1 MGNWR
6 GAEEFLAVVEKGS
19 FTAAADALGLSK
31 SYVSKTI
38 AELEHDLGV
47 QLLFRTTRRLSLT
60 AAGELFYDK
69 CCQMRAIYV
78 EAERAI
84 GELHD
89 RPVGRVRV
97 ALSGTFGTSFM
108 AASVARFAAKHP
120 EVQIEIEAY
129 MREADIAPEAFDV
142 VIRYGDLP
150 DSELKSRRIGF
161 LSHCLCAAPAYI
173 DKYGWPQ
180 NVADLAAH
188 QCLTDS
194 SGQFSFNGPSHAAPV
209 NRVRVRGRWV
219 SNSGVALA
227 AAAKHAL
234 GIAQLPTSII
244 REDLL
249 RGHLVTLEE
258 DWSFYDKPVWAVFS
272 AGLMPV
278 SIRAFLDHLCAMF
291 GSTKLRPDD
300 SEVISA
306 LAGRLKV

>member
-19 FTAAADALGLSK
+19 FTAAAEALCLSK

-69 CCQMRAIYV
+69 CCQMRSIYV

-84 GELHD
+84 GELQD

-129 MREADIAPEAFDV
+129 MRESDIAHEAFDV

-161 LSHCLCAAPAYI
+161 LSHCLCAAPSYI
-173 DKYGWPQ
+173 AERGTPQ
-180 NVADLAAH
+180 STAELAAH
-188 QCLTDS
+188 DCLCDFT
-194 SGQFSFNGPSHAAPV
+194 GHFLFNGPTPGANAARM
-209 NRVRVRGRWV
+209 RVHGRWQ

-227 AAAKHAL
+227 AAAKHGL
-234 GIAQLPTSII
+234 GIAQLPTSVI

-249 RGHLVTLEE
+249 NGHLVAIED
-258 DWSFYDKPVWAVFS
+258 DWSYYDKPVWAVFS
-272 AGLMPV
+272 PGLMPV
-278 SIRAFLDHLCAMF
+278 AIRALLDHLCAMF

-300 SEVISA
+300 NDAIYA

>member
-89 RPVGRVRV
+89 HPIGRVRI
-97 ALSGTFGTSFM
+97 ALNGTFGTGFM
-108 AASVARFAAKHP
+108 ASSVARFAAKYP
-120 EVQIEIEAY
+120 DVQIEIEAY
-129 MREADIAPEAFDV
+129 MREADIAHETFDV

-161 LSHCLCAAPAYI
+161 LSHCLCAAPGYLNEH
-173 DKYGWPQ
+173 GWP
-180 NVADLAAH
+180 NTVAELATH
-188 QCLTDS
+188 DCLSDAT
-194 SGQFSFNGPSHAAPV
+194 GQFLFNGPGPNTTAARVKV
-209 NRVRVRGRWV
+209 NGRWM
-219 SNSGVALA
+219 SNSGIALA
-227 AAAKHAL
+227 AAAKHGL
-234 GIAQLPTSII
+234 GIAQLPTSVI
-244 REDLL
+244 REDLM
-249 RGHLVTLEE
+249 RGHLVALDA

-272 AGLMPV
+272 PGLMPV
-278 SIRAFLDHLCAMF
+278 AIRAFLDHLCAMF

-300 SEVISA
+300 DEAISA